1 MDPVRI
7 DAVMMRLALLLFM
20 IPVIFCGHVLA
31 QSDPGLSIRDC
42 AECPEMVIVP
52 GGEFVMGAVPGE
64 EERELLPHEFRHRSA
79 PQRRV
84 KVSTF
89 AAGKFE
95 ITRGQ
100 YRAFAEATNRNDT
113 GCFMWR
119 SGDYQLDSTKSWRDS
134 GYLQDDNHPVTCVS
148 WNDAQ
153 AYVSWLSNKTGNQY
167 RLLTE
172 AEWEYAARAGSPE
185 TRFWGEDSRQLCRHA
200 NGADLKTLSVMSEAG
215 NWPAAACDDGHPYT
229 APVGS
234 YLPNGFG
241 LHDML
246 GNVAEWTAD
255 CWNANYR
262 GAATDGS
269 AWMTGDCD
277 LRAVRGGGWDE
288 ASASLRSAY
297 RVGSPVVIRVYARG
311 FRVARQGAAA
321 IMGVNR

>member
-1 MDPVRI
+1 
-7 DAVMMRLALLLFM
+7 M
-20 IPVIFCGHVLA
+20 ILVSFCEQPWA
-31 QSDPGLSIRDC
+31 QPDPGGAFRDC
-42 AECPEMVIVP
+42 AGCPEMTMVP
-52 GGEFVMGAVPGE
+52 GGEFVMGATPGE
-64 EERELLPHEFRHRSA
+64 EERESLPQEFRHRSA

-84 KVSTF
+84 KIGAF

-113 GCFMWR
+113 GCFVWR
-119 SGDYQLDSTKSWRDS
+119 SGDYQLDSTKSWRDP
-134 GYLQDDNHPVTCVS
+134 GYLQDDTHPVTCVS

-153 AYVSWLSNKTGNQY
+153 AYVSWLSAKTGYQY

-172 AEWEYAARAGSPE
+172 AEWEYAARSGSSE
-185 TRFWGEDSRQLCRHA
+185 TRFWGGNIRQSCQHA
-200 NGADLKTLSVMSEAG
+200 NGADLKTLAVVSEAG
-215 NWPAAACDDGHPYT
+215 NWPAAGCDDGYPYT

-255 CWNANYR
+255 CWNADYR

-288 ASASLRSAY
+288 AWASLRSAY

-311 FRVARQGAAA
+311 FRVARQGPAAVT
-321 IMGVNR
+321 GVNR